1 MPDLTPHPC
10 KGRTRAQRNAFE
22 QIAIGNDGWH
32 HPRVLAALVAAGLI
46 HRYEHTE
53 NMPELPG
60 ATLTTYRYSVPLD
73 VHMQWC
79 AWCSENVSD
88 EMLEGWA

>member
-1 MPDLTPHPC
+1 MTTKAQHPC
-10 KGRTRAQRNAFE
+10 DGMTKRQREVFE
-22 QIAIGNDGWH
+22 QIAIDNAVGH
-32 HPRVLAALVAAGLI
+32 HPHVLAALVAAELI
-46 HRYEHTE
+46 HRYEHVE
-53 NMPELPG
+53 NLPEMPG